1 MAGTILVYGATGTQ
15 GTPVEDQL
23 LKQGKDT
30 RVVTR
35 DAGNAAHWAARGAE
49 VAVADLGDPESL
61 AAANDGIDRV
71 VLQLPLQYDFELHEA
86 YGRNA
91 VDAAKAAGVKLV
103 VYNTSAHV
111 ISGEN
116 VHAYEARQEVVDYL
130 LASGIPSVVIRPTF
144 YYEIFLGPWIRPG
157 IVDSGVVAFPL
168 PAQFPMSWIS
178 AEETAAY
185 AVAALDRPDLAGQEF
200 DLGGPE
206 ALTGDNIAARFGEVM
221 GRSMT
226 YVSIDPDDY
235 ERSLAPIFGE
245 TVAFEVAAQVRC
257 MIRRGTGAVD
267 MTVTPAEFGVEPLPL
282 ARWISE
288 HNWDAA

>member
-1 MAGTILVYGATGTQ
+1 MDGTILVYGATGTQ

-23 LKQGKDT
+23 LKQGKNT

-35 DAGNAAHWAARGAE
+35 DPDHAAHWTARGAE
-49 VAVADLGDPESL
+49 VAVADLGDPDSL

-71 VLQLPLQYDFELHEA
+71 VLQLPLQYDLELHET

-103 VYNTSAHV
+103 VFNTSAH
-111 ISGEN
+111 IIAGEG
-116 VHAYEARQEVVDYL
+116 VHAYEARQQVVDYL
-130 LASGIPSVVIRPTF
+130 RASGIPSVVVRPTF

-168 PAQFPMSWIS
+168 PANFPMSWIS
-178 AEETAAY
+178 AEETGAY
-185 AVAALDRPDLAGQEF
+185 AVAALDRPDLAGQDFEV
-200 DLGGPE
+200 GGPE
-206 ALTGDNIAARFGEVM
+206 ALTGDEIAARFGEVVARPM
-221 GRSMT
+221 M

-235 ERSLAPIFGE
+235 ERALAPIFGG
-245 TVAFEVAAQVRC
+245 TVASEVAAQVRC
-257 MIRRGTGAVD
+257 MIRRGSGAVD
-267 MTVTPAEFGVEPLPL
+267 MTATRAQFGIEPLPF

-288 HNWDAA
+288 HDWDAA

>member
-1 MAGTILVYGATGTQ
+1 MTGTILVYGATGTQ

-23 LKQGKDT
+23 LKQGRDT

-35 DAGNAAHWAARGAE
+35 DAGHAAHWAARGAE
-49 VAVADLGDPESL
+49 VAVADLGDPKTL
-61 AAANDGIDRV
+61 AAANDGIDCL

-103 VYNTSAHV
+103 VFNTSAHV
-111 ISGEN
+111 IAGEN

-130 LASGIPSVVIRPTF
+130 RASGIPSVVIRPTF

-185 AVAALDRPDLAGQEF
+185 AVAALDRPDLAGKEF
-200 DLGGPE
+200 
-206 ALTGDNIAARFGEVM
+206 
-221 GRSMT
+221 
-226 YVSIDPDDY
+226 
-235 ERSLAPIFGE
+235 
-245 TVAFEVAAQVRC
+245 
-257 MIRRGTGAVD
+257 RRRRPRGAH
-267 MTVTPAEFGVEPLPL
+267 
-282 ARWISE
+282 RR
-288 HNWDAA
+288 

>member
-15 GTPVEDQL
+15 GTPVADQL
-23 LKQGKDT
+23 LTQGKDT

-35 DAGNAAHWAARGAE
+35 DASRAAHWAARGAE
-49 VAVADLGDPESL
+49 VAVADLGDPDSL

-86 YGRNA
+86 YGRHA
-91 VDAAKAAGVKLV
+91 VDAAKAAGVKLMV
-103 VYNTSAHV
+103 FNTSAHV

-130 LASGIPSVVIRPTF
+130 HASGIPSVVIRPTF

-168 PAQFPMSWIS
+168 PAQFSMSWIS
-178 AEETAAY
+178 AAETAAY
-185 AVAALDRPDLAGQEF
+185 AVAALDRPDLAGKEF
-200 DLGGPE
+200 DIGGPE
-206 ALTGDNIAARFGEVM
+206 ALTGDNIAARFADVT
-221 GRSMT
+221 GRPMT
-226 YVSIDPDDY
+226 YVPIDPNDY
-235 ERSLAPIFGE
+235 ERALAPTFGE
-245 TVAFEVAAQVRC
+245 TVAHEVAAQVRC
-257 MIRRGTGAVD
+257 IVRRGTGAVD
-267 MTVTPAEFGVEPLPL
+267 MTATRANLGVEPLHL